1 MEFKAVPR
9 TIADTLDLKRK
20 YVIPRFQREYSWEN
34 DELQE
39 LWDDLL
45 DCFTVNNGKL
55 FPNEYFIGT
64 LVLVGDDDDNM
75 NIERQVVDGQQRLM
89 TITIAF
95 SVIRKLF
102 LMEKE
107 ETLANKVYSYI
118 MGEDADGVEYA
129 KLVTETPKPYFQMK
143 IQKREQDENIS
154 PNTDEEKRILNA
166 YSYFERKL
174 SRKNILQEI
183 KKRYLID
190 DNKLDY
196 IELLKLFR
204 DQILHCK
211 VIYVTVKC
219 FDDAYA
225 IFEVLNAKGK
235 DLSPIDIIKNS
246 LFSIL
251 DETEPVD
258 FAEEI
263 WKKIKRKTVGK
274 CDIQTF
280 YRHYWLSKYGYST
293 AKKLVKE
300 FNDKIGK
307 NQSEYTIFL
316 KELVEASEDYY
327 KIVYPN
333 KNDWSQPEEID
344 IYYALE
350 ACDIFDVTQVR
361 IFLLAL
367 FDVKRK
373 KMISHKQFLRIIKFL
388 EQYHFVFNS
397 ICSMRPSGLERRYSS
412 YARKLRMCKDK
423 NETKK
428 CIDELIDT
436 LKEGLPVKEIFVS
449 NFVNVRYT
457 SDFAKDKKLVQYIIK
472 KYEFYNMNTN
482 EVQPL
487 SFTIEHIMP
496 ESTNNKECGMI
507 GNLLPLGDKLN
518 SELMD
523 KAFKYKIKKYS
534 TSQYKTVEKFV
545 QQYQNNAEWTKE
557 MIIDRTKEIAK
568 KMYEMVYNQ
577 FDIN

>member
-129 KLVTETPKPYFQMK
+129 KLVTETPKPYFQMR

-166 YSYFERKL
+166 YNYFERKL

-258 FAEEI
+258 FAEES
-263 WKKIKRKTVGK
+263 WKQIKRKTVGK

-436 LKEGLPVKEIFVS
+436 LKEGLPAKEIFVS

-557 MIIDRTKEIAK
+557 MIIDRTKEIAQ
-568 KMYEMVYNQ
+568 KMYEMVYN
-577 FDIN
+577 

>member
-1 MEFKAVPR
+1 M
-9 TIADTLDLKRK
+9 
-20 YVIPRFQREYSWEN
+20 
-34 DELQE
+34 
-39 LWDDLL
+39 
-45 DCFTVNNGKL
+45 
-55 FPNEYFIGT
+55 
-64 LVLVGDDDDNM
+64 
-75 NIERQVVDGQQRLM
+75 
-89 TITIAF
+89 
-95 SVIRKLF
+95 
-102 LMEKE
+102 
-107 ETLANKVYSYI
+107 
-118 MGEDADGVEYA
+118 
-129 KLVTETPKPYFQMK
+129 
-143 IQKREQDENIS
+143 
-154 PNTDEEKRILNA
+154 
-166 YSYFERKL
+166 
-174 SRKNILQEI
+174 
-183 KKRYLID
+183 
-190 DNKLDY
+190 
-196 IELLKLFR
+196 
-204 DQILHCK
+204 HCK
-211 VIYVTVKC
+211 VIYVTVKS

-251 DETEPVD
+251 NETEPVD
-258 FAEEI
+258 FAEES

-412 YARKLRMCKDK
+412 YARKLRICKDK

-428 CIDELIDT
+428 CIDELIAT
-436 LKEGLPVKEIFVS
+436 LKEGLPAKEIFVS

-534 TSQYKTVEKFV
+534 ASQYKTVEKFV
-545 QQYQNNAEWTKE
+545 QQYQNNDEWTKE
-557 MIIDRTKEIAK
+557 MIFDRTKEI
-568 KMYEMVYNQ
+568 V
-577 FDIN
+577 

>member
-129 KLVTETPKPYFQMK
+129 KLVTENPKPYFQMR

-258 FAEEI
+258 FAEES

-436 LKEGLPVKEIFVS
+436 LKEGLPAKEIFVS

-457 SDFAKDKKLVQYIIK
+457 SDFAKGKKLVQYIIK

-496 ESTNNKECGMI
+496 ESTNIKECGMI

-523 KAFKYKIKKYS
+523 KAFKYKINKYS

-557 MIIDRTKEIAK
+557 MIIDRTKEIAQ
-568 KMYEMVYNQ
+568 KMYEMVYN
-577 FDIN
+577 

>member
-102 LMEKE
+102 LAEKE
-107 ETLANKVYSYI
+107 ETLAKKIYSYI
-118 MGEDADGVEYA
+118 LGEDADGVEYA

-143 IQKREQDENIS
+143 IQKRDQDEDIS
-154 PNTDEEKRILNA
+154 PKTDEEKRILNA
-166 YSYFERKL
+166 YNYFERKL
-174 SRKNILQEI
+174 SRKNILLEI
-183 KKRYLID
+183 KKRYSID
-190 DNKLDY
+190 VNKLDY
-196 IELLKLFR
+196 IELLKLIR

-211 VIYVTVKC
+211 VIYVTVKS

-246 LFSIL
+246 FFSIL

-258 FAEEI
+258 FAEES
-263 WKKIKRKTVGK
+263 WKKIKSKTIGK

-293 AKKLVKE
+293 VKKLVKE

-307 NQSEYTIFL
+307 NQSEYTAFL

-350 ACDIFDVTQVR
+350 ACDIFDVTQMR

-373 KMISHKQFLRIIKFL
+373 KMISHKQFLKIIRFL
-388 EQYHFVFNS
+388 EQYHFAFNA

-412 YARKLRMCKDK
+412 YARKLRTCKDN

-428 CIDELIDT
+428 CIDELIET
-436 LKEGLPVKEIFVS
+436 LKEGLPAEEVFVS

-457 SDFAKDKKLVQYIIK
+457 SDFSKDKKLVQYIIK
-472 KYEFYNMNTN
+472 KYELYNMNTN

-496 ESTNNKECGMI
+496 ESLKNKECGMI

-523 KAFKYKIKKYS
+523 KDFKYKIKKYS
-534 TSQYKTVEKFV
+534 LSQYKTVGKFV
-545 QQYQNNAEWTKE
+545 QQYQNDTEWTKD
-557 MIIDRTKEIAK
+557 MIIDRTKKMAK
-568 KMYEMVYNQ
+568 KMYEMVYNWK
-577 FDIN
+577 

>member
-1 MEFKAVPR
+1 MR
-9 TIADTLDLKRK
+9 
-20 YVIPRFQREYSWEN
+20 
-34 DELQE
+34 
-39 LWDDLL
+39 
-45 DCFTVNNGKL
+45 
-55 FPNEYFIGT
+55 
-64 LVLVGDDDDNM
+64 
-75 NIERQVVDGQQRLM
+75 
-89 TITIAF
+89 
-95 SVIRKLF
+95 
-102 LMEKE
+102 
-107 ETLANKVYSYI
+107 
-118 MGEDADGVEYA
+118 
-129 KLVTETPKPYFQMK
+129 
-143 IQKREQDENIS
+143 IQKREQNENIL

-166 YSYFERKL
+166 YNYFERKL

-183 KKRYLID
+183 KKRYRID
-190 DNKLDY
+190 DNRLDY

-211 VIYVTVKC
+211 VIYVTVKS

-251 DETEPVD
+251 NETEPVD
-258 FAEEI
+258 FAEES

-397 ICSMRPSGLERRYSS
+397 ICSMRPSGL
-412 YARKLRMCKDK
+412 
-423 NETKK
+423 
-428 CIDELIDT
+428 
-436 LKEGLPVKEIFVS
+436 V
-449 NFVNVRYT
+449 
-457 SDFAKDKKLVQYIIK
+457 
-472 KYEFYNMNTN
+472 
-482 EVQPL
+482 
-487 SFTIEHIMP
+487 
-496 ESTNNKECGMI
+496 
-507 GNLLPLGDKLN
+507 
-518 SELMD
+518 
-523 KAFKYKIKKYS
+523 
-534 TSQYKTVEKFV
+534 
-545 QQYQNNAEWTKE
+545 
-557 MIIDRTKEIAK
+557 
-568 KMYEMVYNQ
+568 
-577 FDIN
+577 

>member
-39 LWDDLL
+39 LWDDLF

-55 FPNEYFIGT
+55 LPNEYFIGT

-102 LMEKE
+102 LTEKE

-129 KLVTETPKPYFQMK
+129 KLVTETPKPYFQMR
-143 IQKREQDENIS
+143 IQKREQDENVS
-154 PNTDEEKRILNA
+154 PETDEEKRILNA
-166 YSYFERKL
+166 YNYFEKKL

-190 DNKLDY
+190 DDKLNY
-196 IELLKLFR
+196 VELLKLFR

-258 FAEEI
+258 FAEES

-274 CDIQTF
+274 CDVQTF

-307 NQSEYTIFL
+307 NQSEYTNFFE
-316 KELVEASEDYY
+316 ELVEASEDYF

-344 IYYALE
+344 IYYALD

-373 KMISHKQFLRIIKFL
+373 KMISHKQFIRIIKFL
-388 EQYHFVFNS
+388 EQYHLVFNA

-436 LKEGLPVKEIFVS
+436 LREGLPAEEIFVS

-457 SDFAKDKKLVQYIIK
+457 SDFSKDKKLVQYIIK
-472 KYEFYNMNTN
+472 KFEFYNMNTN

-496 ESTNNKECGMI
+496 ESTNNRECGMI

-523 KAFKYKIKKYS
+523 KAFKDKLKKYS
-534 TSQYKTVEKFV
+534 TSQYRTVEKFV

-557 MIIDRTKEIAK
+557 MIIERTKEIAK
-568 KMYEMVYNQ
+568 KMYEMVYN
-577 FDIN
+577 

>member
-129 KLVTETPKPYFQMK
+129 KLVTETPKPYFQMR

-166 YSYFERKL
+166 YNYFERKL

-258 FAEEI
+258 FAEES

-293 AKKLVKE
+293 ARKLVKE

-436 LKEGLPVKEIFVS
+436 LKEGLPAKEIFVS

-545 QQYQNNAEWTKE
+545 QQYENNAEWTKE
-557 MIIDRTKEIAK
+557 MIIDRTKEIAQ
-568 KMYEMVYNQ
+568 KMYEMVY
-577 FDIN
+577 D

>member
-129 KLVTETPKPYFQMK
+129 KLVTETPKPYFQMR

-166 YSYFERKL
+166 YNYFERKL

-258 FAEEI
+258 FAEES

-293 AKKLVKE
+293 VKKLVKE

-436 LKEGLPVKEIFVS
+436 LKEGLPAKEIFVS

-557 MIIDRTKEIAK
+557 MIIDRTKEIAQ
-568 KMYEMVYNQ
+568 KMYEMVYN
-577 FDIN
+577 

>member
-129 KLVTETPKPYFQMK
+129 KLVTETPKPYFQMR

-174 SRKNILQEI
+174 KNILQEI

-258 FAEEI
+258 FAEES

-316 KELVEASEDYY
+316 EELVEASEDYY

-436 LKEGLPVKEIFVS
+436 LKEGLPAKEIFVS

>member
-102 LMEKE
+102 LAEKE

-118 MGEDADGVEYA
+118 LGEDADGVEYA

-143 IQKREQDENIS
+143 IQRREQDEDIT
-154 PNTDEEKRILNA
+154 PKTDEEKRILNA
-166 YSYFERKL
+166 YNYFERKL
-174 SRKNILQEI
+174 SSKNIIQEI

-258 FAEEI
+258 FAEES
-263 WKKIKRKTVGK
+263 WKKIKGKTVGK

-293 AKKLVKE
+293 VKKLVKE
-300 FNDKIGK
+300 FNDKVEK
-307 NQSEYTIFL
+307 NQSEYAVFL
-316 KELVEASEDYY
+316 KELVKASEDYY

-350 ACDIFDVTQVR
+350 AYDIFDVTQVR

-373 KMISHKQFLRIIKFL
+373 KKISHKQFVKIIKFL
-388 EQYHFVFNS
+388 EQYHFAFNA

-436 LKEGLPVKEIFVS
+436 LKDGLPAEEIFVS

-457 SDFAKDKKLVQYIIK
+457 SDFSKDKKLVQYIIT

-496 ESTNNKECGMI
+496 ESI
-507 GNLLPLGDKLN
+507 
-518 SELMD
+518 
-523 KAFKYKIKKYS
+523 KIKN
-534 TSQYKTVEKFV
+534 VECL
-545 QQYQNNAEWTKE
+545 
-557 MIIDRTKEIAK
+557 EIC
-568 KMYEMVYNQ
+568 YH
-577 FDIN
+577 

>member
-45 DCFTVNNGKL
+45 DCFKVNNGKL
-55 FPNEYFIGT
+55 IPNEYFIGT

-95 SVIRKLF
+95 SVMRKLF

-129 KLVTETPKPYFQMK
+129 KLVTETPKPYFQMR

-166 YSYFERKL
+166 YNYFERKL

-183 KKRYLID
+183 RKRYLLAD
-190 DNKLDY
+190 SKLDY
-196 IELLKLFR
+196 VELLKLFR

-211 VIYVTVKC
+211 VIYVTVKS

-258 FAEEI
+258 FAEES
-263 WKKIKRKTVGK
+263 WKQIKRKTVGK

-307 NQSEYTIFL
+307 NQAEYTTFL
-316 KELVEASEDYY
+316 NELVEASEDYY

-333 KNDWSQPEEID
+333 KNNWPQPEEID

-373 KMISHKQFLRIIKFL
+373 KMISHKQFIRIFKFL
-388 EQYHFVFNS
+388 EQYHFVFNA

-428 CIDELIDT
+428 CIDELVDT
-436 LKEGLPVKEIFVS
+436 LKEGLPAEEIFVS
-449 NFVNVRYT
+449 NFVNIRYT

-472 KYEFYNMNTN
+472 KYEFYNVNTN
-482 EVQPL
+482 EIQPL

-496 ESTNNKECGMI
+496 ESTGIKECGMI

-518 SELMD
+518 SDLMD
-523 KAFKYKIKKYS
+523 KDFKYKIKKYS
-534 TSQYKTVEKFV
+534 TSQYKTVEKFA
-545 QQYQNNAEWTKE
+545 QQYQNNSEWTKE
-557 MIIDRTKEIAK
+557 MIIERTKEIAE
-568 KMYEMVYNQ
+568 KMY
-577 FDIN
+577 DIVKN

>member
-20 YVIPRFQREYSWEN
+20 YVIPRFQREYSWGN

-118 MGEDADGVEYA
+118 MGEDADGIEYA
-129 KLVTETPKPYFQMK
+129 KLVTETPKPYFQMRV
-143 IQKREQDENIS
+143 QKREQDENIS

-166 YSYFERKL
+166 YNYFERKL

-258 FAEEI
+258 FAEES

-274 CDIQTF
+274 CDVQTF

-333 KNDWSQPEEID
+333 KNDWPQPEEID
-344 IYYALE
+344 IFYALE

-373 KMISHKQFLRIIKFL
+373 KMISHKQFIRIIKFL
-388 EQYHFVFNS
+388 EQYHFVFNA

-428 CIDELIDT
+428 CIDELIET
-436 LKEGLPVKEIFVS
+436 LKEGMPTEEIFIS
-449 NFVNVRYT
+449 NFVNIRYT

-472 KYEFYNMNTN
+472 KYEFYNMKTN

-496 ESTNNKECGMI
+496 ESKNIKECGMI

-523 KAFKYKIKKYS
+523 KAFKYKITKYS

-557 MIIDRTKEIAK
+557 MIIERTKEIAK
-568 KMYEMVYNQ
+568 KMYEMVYN
-577 FDIN
+577 